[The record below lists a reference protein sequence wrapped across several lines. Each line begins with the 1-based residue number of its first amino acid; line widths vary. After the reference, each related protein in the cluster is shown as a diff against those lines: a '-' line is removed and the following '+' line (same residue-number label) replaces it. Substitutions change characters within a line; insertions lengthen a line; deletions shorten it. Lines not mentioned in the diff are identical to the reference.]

1 MRAERC
7 DPRFACSRCGQRVT
21 RQGEQNSSVMD
32 AIYLLIAK
40 KPPWKSSAM
49 LVLHAITNRVLPA
62 YPHRT
67 LPQQCCGEFLR
78 RGSFWD

>member
-1 MRAERC
+1 M
-7 DPRFACSRCGQRVT
+7 
-21 RQGEQNSSVMD
+21 N